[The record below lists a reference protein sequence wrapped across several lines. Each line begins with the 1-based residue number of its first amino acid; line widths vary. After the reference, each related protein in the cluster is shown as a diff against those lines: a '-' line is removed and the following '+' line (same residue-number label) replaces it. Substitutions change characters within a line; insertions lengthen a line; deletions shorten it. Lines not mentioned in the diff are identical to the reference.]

1 MDLPVLPPFTPML
14 AKAHDGLPPGDEGDW
29 WFEPKW
35 DGFRVVVF
43 RDGDET
49 VLASRSGRDL
59 TRYFP
64 EAVAPLQAA
73 LPPKAV
79 VDGEIVVPT
88 PNGLDFD
95 LLGQRIH
102 PAASRV
108 ARLAAETPSEV
119 VAFDLLAVGDRDLT
133 GLPLTERRA
142 ALAET
147 LVTGPQ
153 VHLNQGTYDRATAQ
167 DWFVRFEGAG
177 LDGVIAKPV
186 DSPYVAGERGWI
198 KVKHSRTA
206 DVVVA
211 GYRTHKDG
219 EGVGSLL
226 LGLHDDEGRLH
237 SVGVAASF
245 KAADRRALVAELAPL
260 VVAPEDM
267 ADHPW
272 GGWTDPA
279 AHAEGRMPGGPSRW
293 NGQKD
298 LSFTPLRPERVAEVK
313 YERVDHGRF
322 RGVGKFLRWRPDR
335 EPASCRYDQLEVVPP
350 VELSEVLGRL

>member
-1 MDLPVLPPFTPML
+1 ML
-14 AKAHDGLPPGDEGDW
+14 AKSHDGLPPGEAGTW

-43 RDGDET
+43 RDGDE
-49 VLASRSGRDL
+49 VELMSRGGKSL

-64 EAVAPLQAA
+64 DVVDPLRAA
-73 LPPKAV
+73 LPDRVV

-88 PNGLDFD
+88 EAGLDFD

-108 ARLAAETPSEV
+108 KRLAAETPAEV
-119 VAFDLLAVGDRDLT
+119 VAFDLLALDDADLT
-133 GLPLTERRA
+133 SRPLIERRR
-142 ALAET
+142 ALDGA
-147 LVTGPQ
+147 VRPGRR
-153 VHLNQGTYDRATAQ
+153 VHLNQGTLDRDVAQ

-186 DSPYVAGERGWI
+186 DSPYAPGERGWI

-206 DVVVA
+206 DAVVA
-211 GYRTHKDG
+211 AYRIHKDG
-219 EGVGSLL
+219 AGVGSLL

-237 SVGVAASF
+237 SVGVASSF
-245 KAADRRALVAELAPL
+245 KAAQRRDLMAELEPL
-260 VVAPEDM
+260 VLSVDDM
-267 ADHPW
+267 GDHPW
-272 GGWTDPA
+272 AEWSDPE
-279 AHAEGRMPGGPSRW
+279 AHADGRMPGSPSRW
-293 NGQKD
+293 NGKKD
-298 LSFTPLRPERVAEVK
+298 LSFTPLRVERVAEVT

-322 RGVGKFLRWRPDR
+322 RHTARFVRWRPDR

-350 VELSEVLGRL
+350 VELTEVLGRGRVSWG